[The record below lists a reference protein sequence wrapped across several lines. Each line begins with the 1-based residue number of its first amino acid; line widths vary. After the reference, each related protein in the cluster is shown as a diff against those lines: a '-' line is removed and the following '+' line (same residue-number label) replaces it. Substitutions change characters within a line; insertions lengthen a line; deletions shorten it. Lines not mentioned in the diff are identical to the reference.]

1 MYTGRMGAGE
11 ARRDRSERLWRLR
24 KLHDQADAWLRN
36 LDGGVELRF
45 VLNGEVS
52 HSRRCEDRAAA
63 LALAAGKR
71 AELERGGWMA
81 HW

>member
-1 MYTGRMGAGE
+1 MNASE

-24 KLHDQADAWLRN
+24 KLHDQADAWLRD
-36 LDGGVELRF
+36 LDRGVELQF

-52 HSRRCEDRAAA
+52 HSRRCDDRAAA
-63 LALAAGKR
+63 LTLAADKR

>member
-1 MYTGRMGAGE
+1 MSDSE
-11 ARRDRSERLWRLR
+11 ARRDRAERLWRLR
-24 KLHDQADAWLRN
+24 KLHDQADAWLRD
-36 LDGGVELRF
+36 LDRGVELRF

-52 HSRRCEDRAAA
+52 HSRRCDDRAAA
-63 LALAAGKR
+63 LALAADKR

>member
-1 MYTGRMGAGE
+1 MSGTE
-11 ARRDRSERLWRLR
+11 ARRDRAERLWRLR
-24 KLHDQADAWLRN
+24 KLHDQADAWVRDL
-36 LDGGVELRF
+36 GQGVELQF

-52 HSRRCEDRAAA
+52 HSRRCGDRAAA
-63 LALAAGKR
+63 RALAAEKR

>member
-1 MYTGRMGAGE
+1 MSDSE
-11 ARRDRSERLWRLR
+11 ARRDGAERLWRLR
-24 KLHDQADAWLRN
+24 KLHDQADAWLRD
-36 LDGGVELRF
+36 LGRGVELRF

-52 HSRRCEDRAAA
+52 HSRRCDDRAAA
-63 LALAAGKR
+63 LALAADKR

>member
-1 MYTGRMGAGE
+1 MSDSE
-11 ARRDRSERLWRLR
+11 ARRDRAERLWRLR
-24 KLHDQADAWLRN
+24 KLHDQADAWLRD
-36 LDGGVELRF
+36 LDRGVELRF

-52 HSRRCEDRAAA
+52 HSRRCDDRAAA
-63 LALAAGKR
+63 LALAAEKR

>member
-1 MYTGRMGAGE
+1 MSDSE
-11 ARRDRSERLWRLR
+11 SRRDRAERLWRLR
-24 KLHDQADAWLRN
+24 KLHDQADAWLRD
-36 LDGGVELRF
+36 LERGVELRF

-52 HSRRCEDRAAA
+52 HSRRCDDRAAA
-63 LALAAGKR
+63 LALAADKR

>member
-1 MYTGRMGAGE
+1 MGASE

-24 KLHDQADAWLRN
+24 KLHDQADAWLRD
-36 LDGGVELRF
+36 LDRGVELRF
-45 VLNGEVS
+45 VLNGAVS

-63 LALAAGKR
+63 LALAADKR